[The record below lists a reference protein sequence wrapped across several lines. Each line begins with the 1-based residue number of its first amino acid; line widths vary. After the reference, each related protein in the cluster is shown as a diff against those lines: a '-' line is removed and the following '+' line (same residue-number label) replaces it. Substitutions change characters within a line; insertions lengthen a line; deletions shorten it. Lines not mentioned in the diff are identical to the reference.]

1 MTALTRKLSGVKFR
15 GGVRQVFCG
24 PFAAS
29 AVTGKC
35 VEDIEERINE
45 HRKKDAGSKITTTYN
60 HDLVY
65 ALKKLGYRVEYERE
79 HYEKYPCPTLARW
92 MRERDDLEASYLVL
106 VTGHWVAVK
115 GRKFVDTFT
124 GLPVFLKAAPH
135 RRKRIQ
141 IVLRV
146 ENLRW
151 SNN

>member
-15 GGVRQVFCG
+15 GEGRMVYCG

-29 AVTGKC
+29 AITGKY
-35 VEDIEERINE
+35 VEDIENKINE
-45 HRKKDAGSKITTTYN
+45 HRKRSPGTKITTTYN
-60 HDLVY
+60 HDITY

-79 HYEKYPCPTLARW
+79 HYEKHPCPTLARW
-92 MRERDDLEASYLVL
+92 MRERDNLEASYLVL

-124 GLPVFLKAAPH
+124 GLPVFLRAAPH

-141 IVLRV
+141 IVLRI
-146 ENLRW
+146 EA
-151 SNN
+151 SIYK